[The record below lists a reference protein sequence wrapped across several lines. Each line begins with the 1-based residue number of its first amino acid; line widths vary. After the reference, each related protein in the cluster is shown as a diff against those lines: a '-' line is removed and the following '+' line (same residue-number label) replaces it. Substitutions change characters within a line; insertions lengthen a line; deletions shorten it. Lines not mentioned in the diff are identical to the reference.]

1 MGDTKTILIS
11 VKRLSN
17 KMQRLLSNI
26 QMNRGEEALTG
37 MQCGVLGFIREYS
50 KKQDVFQKDI
60 EKEFNIRRSTA
71 TGILQLMEKNDLIK
85 RISVDHDAR
94 LKKIVLTEKGFN
106 TREEVDQWNLETEK
120 RMTQNL
126 TPDEIETFL
135 ILIEKI
141 SKGLD

>member
-1 MGDTKTILIS
+1 
-11 VKRLSN
+11 
-17 KMQRLLSNI
+17 MQRLLSNI